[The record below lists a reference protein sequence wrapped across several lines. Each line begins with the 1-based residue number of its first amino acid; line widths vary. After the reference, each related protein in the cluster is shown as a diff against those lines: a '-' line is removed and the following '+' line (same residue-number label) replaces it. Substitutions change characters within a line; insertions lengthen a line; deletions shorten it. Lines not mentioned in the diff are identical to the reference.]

1 MKSPDLFRF
10 TAGLLVGLLA
20 AGLLLNSPDWVKIAR
35 AGADQAGQPSIQ
47 VIPVQIS
54 RENQGIA
61 MVDTRSKTI
70 WVYELFDRQTGF
82 KQIRLMAAR
91 TWEYDRLLNEWN
103 SAEPTPQQIRNALE
117 NIHQQQMIEAIG
129 PGEPVGTTEIKSK
142 TDTTGTGN

>member
-20 AGLLLNSPDWVKIAR
+20 AGLLLNSPDWAKIAR

-61 MVDTRSKTI
+61 MIDTRSKTI